1 MKITYDLAYLIDNL
15 PEDLPKEISTPFN
28 VYQMNKKKK
37 QEQPFKMAF
46 NPKRLDE
53 VDLDKIIAEIKSNQE
68 FIKKVTRP
76 MPLWKWF
83 APFTKKA
90 K

>member
-1 MKITYDLAYLIDNL
+1 MK
-15 PEDLPKEISTPFN
+15 KE
-28 VYQMNKKKK
+28 
-37 QEQPFKMAF
+37 PFKMAF
-46 NPKRLDE
+46 KPKNLNE